1 MMNLKITQNLFHL
14 QSHIINGI
22 ITKQR
27 DVEVKHMAY
36 SQLLWN
42 HKEEKRHLTAIWL
55 MSNFRKSISKQ
66 STMKFQALSS
76 VVQFSRIKQN
86 NYSIAAE
93 IQVDTKTFT
102 KDLLN
107 QNRERNVANNQIA
120 SDENSRRWNQEEE
133 KKHFAAI

>member
-1 MMNLKITQNLFHL
+1 
-14 QSHIINGI
+14 
-22 ITKQR
+22 
-27 DVEVKHMAY
+27 
-36 SQLLWN
+36 
-42 HKEEKRHLTAIWL
+42 
-55 MSNFRKSISKQ
+55 
-66 STMKFQALSS
+66 MKFQALSS

-120 SDENSRRWNQEEE
+120 SDENSRR
-133 KKHFAAI
+133 

>member
-1 MMNLKITQNLFHL
+1 
-14 QSHIINGI
+14 
-22 ITKQR
+22 
-27 DVEVKHMAY
+27 
-36 SQLLWN
+36 
-42 HKEEKRHLTAIWL
+42 
-55 MSNFRKSISKQ
+55 
-66 STMKFQALSS
+66 MKFQALSS